1 MRKIKPFLPAFFVF
15 LLILACA
22 DPCFAQTSAESRKM
36 AAEYRDKGLAA
47 QRSGDLDTALMC
59 YQKAV
64 ELDPSLA
71 IAYNDIGVIY
81 ESKGWNDKAKTAYGK
96 ALDLDPSLAS
106 AYYNMGSVYEKEG
119 DLEQAVAYFR
129 KRVLVGDWNDEWT
142 SRARREL
149 QSLGVSDPEIRQDFL
164 DQHLA
169 NLESPD
175 YISGTPKGNDL
186 DPKKRKRTA
195 RWHLIR
201 GKQLYYMGMYPE
213 ALSEL
218 GMAEVLDPKNKEI
231 QKILEEVHRKAL
243 MTD

>member
-1 MRKIKPFLPAFFVF
+1 MRKTTPFLPAFFVF

-22 DPCFAQTSAESRKM
+22 DPCLAQPSAESKKM
-36 AAEYRDKGLAA
+36 AAEYRDKGLGA
-47 QRSGDLDTALMC
+47 QRSGDLDTALVC

-81 ESKGWNDKAKTAYGK
+81 ESKGWNDRAKAAYGK
-96 ALDLDPSLAS
+96 AVDLDPSLAS
-106 AYYNMGSVYEKEG
+106 AYYNLGSVYEKEG
-119 DLEQAVAYFR
+119 DLDQAVAYFK

-149 QSLGVSDPEIRQDFL
+149 KSLGVSDPEIRQDFL
-164 DQHLA
+164 DQHLT
-169 NLESPD
+169 NLESTD

-186 DPKKRKRTA
+186 DPKKRKRDA

-213 ALSEL
+213 ALVEL
-218 GMAEVLDPKNKEI
+218 GMAEVLDPRNKEI
-231 QKILEEVHRKAL
+231 QKILEEVHRKTL
-243 MTD
+243 MAD